1 MRVKTHFSIKDLE
14 NLSGVK
20 AHTIRIW
27 EKRYG
32 LFAPK
37 RTDTNIRQYD
47 LSNFKK
53 LLDVTFIYNHGIKIS
68 KIAQFSPEKI
78 KDVIL
83 KNSIV
88 HKEHYAINGLK
99 NAMFDFSTDQ
109 FNKIFSQLLKT
120 KTFDQVFEN
129 VFIPFLHE
137 IGMLWHVGTI
147 DVSHERFISELIKR
161 KTIEHIGLYTSKTP
175 KYNNNTKVCLFLPY
189 DEIHDIGLIYA
200 NYLLEKFGIKTT
212 YLGPNIPLESL
223 SKQFYTGGE
232 LIFLTFFTTKPD
244 NDGIKSYLD
253 SYQKIVCKKEKYPL
267 WILGQKYTE
276 VQKHNTASNIVC
288 FDSVKSFVEKVN
300 TLSD

>member
-1 MRVKTHFSIKDLE
+1 MSVKTHFSIKDLE

-37 RTDTNIRQYD
+37 RTNTNIRQYD
-47 LSNFKK
+47 LSSFKK
-53 LLDVTFIYNHGIKIS
+53 LLDVAFIYNHGIKIS

-83 KNSIV
+83 ENSII
-88 HKEHYAINGLK
+88 HKEHYAISGLK

-147 DVSHERFISELIKR
+147 DVSHERFVSELIKR
-161 KTIEHIGLYTSKTP
+161 KTIEHIGLYTSK
-175 KYNNNTKVCLFLPY
+175 NS
-189 DEIHDIGLIYA
+189 
-200 NYLLEKFGIKTT
+200 KTQQQ
-212 YLGPNIPLESL
+212 YSR
-223 SKQFYTGGE
+223 
-232 LIFLTFFTTKPD
+232 
-244 NDGIKSYLD
+244 
-253 SYQKIVCKKEKYPL
+253 C
-267 WILGQKYTE
+267 
-276 VQKHNTASNIVC
+276 VC
-288 FDSVKSFVEKVN
+288 FFPMMKFMILV
-300 TLSD
+300 

>member
-1 MRVKTHFSIKDLE
+1 MSVKTHFSIKDLE

-32 LFAPK
+32 LFSPQ
-37 RTDTNIRQYD
+37 RTDTNIRQYN
-47 LSNFKK
+47 LSSFKK
-53 LLDVTFIYNHGIKIS
+53 LLDVTFIYNQGIKIS
-68 KIAQFSPEKI
+68 KIATFSPEKI
-78 KDVIL
+78 KNVIL
-83 KNSIV
+83 ENAV
-88 HKEHYAINGLK
+88 DHKEHFAINGFK
-99 NAMFDFSTDQ
+99 NAMFDFSTTQ

-120 KTFDQVFEN
+120 KTFEQVFEN

-137 IGMLWHVGTI
+137 IGVLWHIGTI
-147 DVSHERFISELIKR
+147 DVSHERFVSELIKR
-161 KTIEHIGLYTSKTP
+161 KTIEHISLYASRVSKYKNKTR
-175 KYNNNTKVCLFLPY
+175 VCLFLPF

-200 NYLLEKFGIKTT
+200 NYLLEKSGIKTT

-223 SKQFYTGGE
+223 TKQCYTDE
-232 LIFLTFFTTKPD
+232 DLIFLTFFTTKPD
-244 NDGIKSYLD
+244 KESVKSYLD

-276 VQKHNTASNIVC
+276 VQKHNTDSSIFC

-300 TLSD
+300 TLSN

>member
-1 MRVKTHFSIKDLE
+1 MSVKTHFSIKDLE

-47 LSNFKK
+47 LSSFKK
-53 LLDVTFIYNHGIKIS
+53 LLDIAFIYNHGTKIS
-68 KIAQFSPEKI
+68 KIAEFSPQKI

-83 KNSIV
+83 ENSVI
-88 HKEHYAINGLK
+88 HKEHYAISSLK
-99 NAMFDFSTDQ
+99 NSMFDFSTTQ
-109 FNKIFSQLLKT
+109 FNTIFSQLLKT

-137 IGMLWHVGTI
+137 IGVLWHVGTI
-147 DVSHERFISELIKR
+147 DVSHERFVSELIKR
-161 KTIEHIGLYTSKTP
+161 KTIEHIGLYASRTP
-175 KYNNNTKVCLFLPY
+175 KHNTKIKVCLFLPFN
-189 DEIHDIGLIYA
+189 EIHDIGLIYA
-200 NYLLEKFGIKTT
+200 NYLLEKYGIKTT

-223 SKQFYTGGE
+223 SKQFYKDGD
-232 LIFLTFFTTKPD
+232 LLFVTFFTTKPN
-244 NDGIKSYLD
+244 NDTIKSYLD

-276 VQKHNTASNIVC
+276 VQKQNTASNIVC
-288 FDSVKSFVEKVN
+288 FDSIKSFVDKVK
-300 TLSD
+300 TLND

>member
-1 MRVKTHFSIKDLE
+1 MSVKTHFSIKDLE
-14 NLSGVK
+14 NLIGVK

-47 LSNFKK
+47 LSSFKK
-53 LLDVTFIYNHGIKIS
+53 LLDVAFIYNHGTKIS
-68 KIAQFSPEKI
+68 KIAEFSPQKI

-83 KNSIV
+83 ENSVI
-88 HKEHYAINGLK
+88 HKEHYAISSLK
-99 NAMFDFSTDQ
+99 NAMFDFSTTQ
-109 FNKIFSQLLKT
+109 FNTIFSQLLKT

-137 IGMLWHVGTI
+137 IGVLWHVGTI
-147 DVSHERFISELIKR
+147 DVSHERFVSELIKR
-161 KTIEHIGLYTSKTP
+161 KTIEHIGLYTSRTP
-175 KYNNNTKVCLFLPY
+175 KYNTKIKVCLFLPY

-200 NYLLEKFGIKTT
+200 NYLLEKSGIKTT

-223 SKQFYTGGE
+223 SKQFYKNGD
-232 LIFLTFFTTKPD
+232 LLFVTFFTTKPN
-244 NDGIKSYLD
+244 NDTIKSYLD

-276 VQKHNTASNIVC
+276 VQKQNTASNIVC
-288 FDSVKSFVEKVN
+288 FDSIKSFVDKVK
-300 TLSD
+300 TLND

>member
-1 MRVKTHFSIKDLE
+1 MSVKTHFSIKDLE

-37 RTDTNIRQYD
+37 RTNTNIRQYD
-47 LSNFKK
+47 LSSFKK
-53 LLDVTFIYNHGIKIS
+53 LLDVAFIYNHGIKIS

-83 KNSIV
+83 ENSII
-88 HKEHYAINGLK
+88 HKEHYAISGLK

-147 DVSHERFISELIKR
+147 DVSHERFVSELIKR
-161 KTIEHIGLYTSKTP
+161 KTIEHIGLYTSKTQ
-175 KYNNNTKVCLFLPY
+175 KHNSNIKVCLFLPY

-200 NYLLEKFGIKTT
+200 NYLLEKSGIKTT

-223 SKQFYTGGE
+223 SKQSNTGGD

-244 NDGIKSYLD
+244 NDSIKSYLN
-253 SYQKIVCKKEKYPL
+253 SYQKIVCKKEK
-267 WILGQKYTE
+267 
-276 VQKHNTASNIVC
+276 
-288 FDSVKSFVEKVN
+288 
-300 TLSD
+300 

>member
-1 MRVKTHFSIKDLE
+1 MSVKTHFSIKDLE

-37 RTDTNIRQYD
+37 RTNTNIRQYD

-53 LLDVTFIYNHGIKIS
+53 LLDVAFIYNHGTKIS
-68 KIAQFSPEKI
+68 KIAKFSPEKI

-83 KNSIV
+83 ENSVI
-88 HKEHYAINGLK
+88 HKEHYAISSLK

-137 IGMLWHVGTI
+137 IGVLWHVGTI
-147 DVSHERFISELIKR
+147 DVSHERFVSELIKR
-161 KTIEHIGLYTSKTP
+161 KTIEHIGLYTSKTQ
-175 KYNNNTKVCLFLPY
+175 KHNSNIKVCLFLPY

-200 NYLLEKFGIKTT
+200 NYLLEKSGIKTT
-212 YLGPNIPLESL
+212 YL
-223 SKQFYTGGE
+223 
-232 LIFLTFFTTKPD
+232 
-244 NDGIKSYLD
+244 
-253 SYQKIVCKKEKYPL
+253 
-267 WILGQKYTE
+267 
-276 VQKHNTASNIVC
+276 
-288 FDSVKSFVEKVN
+288 
-300 TLSD
+300 

>member
-1 MRVKTHFSIKDLE
+1 MSVKTHFSIKDLE

-47 LSNFKK
+47 LSSFKK
-53 LLDVTFIYNHGIKIS
+53 LLDVAFIYNHGIKIS
-68 KIAQFSPEKI
+68 KIAEFSPQKI

-83 KNSIV
+83 ENSET
-88 HKEHYAINGLK
+88 HKEHYAISSLK
-99 NAMFDFSTDQ
+99 NAMFDFSTTQ
-109 FNKIFSQLLKT
+109 FNTIFSQLLKT

-129 VFIPFLHE
+129 VFIPFLYE

-147 DVSHERFISELIKR
+147 DVSHERFVSELIKR
-161 KTIEHIGLYTSKTP
+161 KTIEHIGLYTSRTP
-175 KYNNNTKVCLFLPY
+175 KYNTKTKVCLFLPY

-200 NYLLEKFGIKTT
+200 NYLLEKSGIKTT

-223 SKQFYTGGE
+223 SKQFYKNGD
-232 LIFLTFFTTKPD
+232 LLFVTFFTTKPT
-244 NDGIKSYLD
+244 NDTIKSYLD

-267 WILGQKYTE
+267 WILGQKYAE
-276 VQKHNTASNIVC
+276 VQKHNTASNIFC
-288 FDSVKSFVEKVN
+288 FDSIKSFVEKVK
-300 TLSD
+300 TLND